1 MQSRHKCKENGRR
14 SNSGGGVGP
23 GPARSKR
30 PPPLPSFAPPR
41 RRCNAITSGVGG
53 VARSPPFPQS
63 SVRPIRPSI
72 SSDSEGVASE
82 RRRWD
87 HSGEGKEGGKARSL
101 AFLLR
106 GEGEGEDGN
115 SPEYFK
121 GGENK
126 RSDGSFPE
134 VR

>member
-53 VARSPPFPQS
+53 VGGLARSPPLPQS

-72 SSDSEGVASE
+72 SSDSDGESSE
-82 RRRWD
+82 RAVARVVGSLRGREGRWKSKD
-87 HSGEGKEGGKARSL
+87 RGLSLSL
-101 AFLLR
+101 AQR
-106 GEGEGEDGN
+106 
-115 SPEYFK
+115 
-121 GGENK
+121 
-126 RSDGSFPE
+126 
-134 VR
+134 